1 MKIPAMMSLLLVSV
15 GLRDGV
21 QVINTSR
28 PAQGPA
34 RIYLRALG
42 KRSTYNCEY
51 IKEKKCRSGPCWL
64 NSSAPGSL
72 SASWSLLLL
81 VLFLMLRALPEN
93 PGLRC

>member
-15 GLRDGV
+15 GLRDGL
-21 QVINTSR
+21 QVINSSR

-64 NSSAPGSL
+64 DSSAPGFIST
-72 SASWSLLLL
+72 SCSGLLLL
-81 VLFLMLRALPEN
+81 WFLVLMTLPEN
-93 PGLRC
+93 TGLL